1 VAGEAAARLGIYIDG
16 AFRSSDQGRVFCGDE
31 LFGFMRFAC
40 AVGDRFDRFLL
51 IARGTADAAS
61 TPHPLPGKLELT
73 GLPHYESL
81 RQVGAV
87 LAALPRT
94 VGAMWRALDG
104 LDAVWV
110 SGVHPFGLALA
121 ALAAMRRRRV
131 VLLIRQNSPRYFRAR
146 LPGPLWA
153 PLLIPLRI
161 LDAIFLV
168 LGRWCRTTVVGSE
181 IARRYRAPRP
191 NVLEMRV
198 TLTERS
204 QLAAAP
210 SSADWSSQV
219 DLLSVGRIEPEKN
232 PEVAVEALARLD
244 RQDPGRYSLRW
255 AGGGRRSTSL
265 AETAA
270 DLGVAD
276 RLHLEGFVPF
286 GRELLRLYGEAHA
299 FVHVSLTEGVPGVL
313 YEAMGAGLPIVAT
326 DVGGVR
332 AALAGGEAGLLV
344 PPSEPEAIA
353 EAVRRLSAD
362 EALRKRLATNALELA
377 HDATLES
384 ESGRV
389 ARFIAE
395 AEN

>member
-73 GLPHYESL
+73 GLPYYESL

-121 ALAAMRRRRV
+121 ALAAM
-131 VLLIRQNSPRYFRAR
+131 
-146 LPGPLWA
+146 
-153 PLLIPLRI
+153 IPLRI